1 MISYNI
7 HNTMLEY
14 VKSRPYAFALL
25 AFMVITF
32 VYLIGS
38 GFLTK
43 LVVGT
48 IEFVLL
54 LAVLAYATYAAFFR
68 KLPLM

>member
-1 MISYNI
+1 MFD
-7 HNTMLEY
+7 L
-14 VKSRPYAFALL
+14 VKQRPYAFSLL
-25 AFMVITF
+25 VFMIITF
-32 VYLIGS
+32 VYLISS

-54 LAVLAYATYAAFFR
+54 LAVLAYAAYAALFR

>member
-1 MISYNI
+1 MFE
-7 HNTMLEY
+7 L
-14 VKSRPYAFALL
+14 VKQRPYAFALL
-25 AFMVITF
+25 AFMIFTML
-32 VYLIGS
+32 YLIGS

-54 LAVLAYATYAAFFR
+54 LAVFAYAAYAAFFR